1 MRAGRSFIMETSFEE
16 ITKKYRL
23 VKTGKINI
31 DLLSLKSEIES
42 YIRNRQSAK
51 RKDDDSVAEAQD
63 MFDIAVLIMF
73 TLALMVLAAKI
84 LERKSG

>member
-1 MRAGRSFIMETSFEE
+1 
-16 ITKKYRL
+16 
-23 VKTGKINI
+23 
-31 DLLSLKSEIES
+31 
-42 YIRNRQSAK
+42 
-51 RKDDDSVAEAQD
+51 VAEAQD